1 MVETKPEKCIDLNL
15 DVNFATEKCRLWL
28 LYAVYFLCLVLYRSE
43 ALLPRIVV
51 RGEDGAELLQ
61 VPVGSQLG
69 RIPVVLIL

>member
-1 MVETKPEKCIDLNL
+1 MVEAQSGICVDLNL

-28 LYAVYFLCLVLYRSE
+28 LCAKYFLCLLLYRSE